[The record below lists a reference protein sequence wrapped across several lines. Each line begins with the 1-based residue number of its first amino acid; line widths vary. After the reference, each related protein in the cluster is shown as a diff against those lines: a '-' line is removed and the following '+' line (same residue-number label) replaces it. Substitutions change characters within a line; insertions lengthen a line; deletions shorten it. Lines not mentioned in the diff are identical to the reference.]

1 MPVELHGR
9 VAIVTGA
16 SSGIGRAVARALGR
30 SGASVALA
38 GRREDAL
45 EETRAELAELGARAI
60 SVPGDVREAAHITRL
75 VARTVEELGRL
86 DIVVHCAHTIR
97 RGPLIESTDDDMED
111 NWRSG
116 PYAVFRLMRAAHPY
130 LKERGGVIVT
140 FGSGVQAIP
149 DARGSALYAASK
161 SAMQALMRFAATEW
175 GPDRIRTVQV
185 LPLAASEGVRAWQ
198 ERAPDEY
205 ADAIARVPLGRF
217 GDVDADIA
225 QPVAWLVSDEAS
237 YITGTSI
244 MLDGGQVQMR

>member
-1 MPVELHGR
+1 MPVELHDR

-16 SSGIGRAVARALGR
+16 SSGIGRAVARALGGA
-30 SGASVALA
+30 GASVALA
-38 GRREDAL
+38 GRRADAL
-45 EETRAELAELGARAI
+45 EEARAELEELGATAI
-60 SVPGDVREAAHITRL
+60 AVPGDVREAVDIAHL

-86 DIVVHCAHTIR
+86 DIVVHSAHTIR
-97 RGPLIESTDDDMED
+97 RGRLVDSSDDDMED

-116 PYAVFRLMRAAHPY
+116 PYAVFRLMQAAYPY

-140 FGSGVQAIP
+140 FGSGVQALP
-149 DARGSALYAASK
+149 DAQGSALYAASK

-175 GPDRIRTVQV
+175 GSDRIRTIQV
-185 LPLAASEGVRAWQ
+185 LPLAASEGVRAWR

-205 ADAIARVPLGRF
+205 ADAVARVPLGRF

-225 QPVAWLVSDEAS
+225 RPVAWLVSDEAS
-237 YITGTSI
+237 FITGTSI